1 MKAIHSMMATMALA
15 FVFPAAAA
23 AAVGD
28 PELILYRVSGIN
40 ANGGT
45 TELVCT
51 PFSGV
56 SETIRFVTRD
66 ANANLVDNQAFSIPH
81 LATKLFI
88 SSSPS
93 VGTAAVAATSV
104 NVVCSAG
111 VVGGLSLHLIRFNPI
126 PGTQE

>member
-1 MKAIHSMMATMALA
+1 MQAIHSMMATMALA

-28 PELILYRVSGIN
+28 PEVIIYRVSGIN

-56 SETIRFVTRD
+56 SESIRFVTRD
-66 ANANLVDNQAFSIPH
+66 VNATLVDNQAFTTAH

-93 VGTAAVAATSV
+93 VGTAAVAATSTQ
-104 NVVCSAG
+104 VVCSAG
-111 VVGGLSLHLIRFNPI
+111 VVGGLSLH
-126 PGTQE
+126 